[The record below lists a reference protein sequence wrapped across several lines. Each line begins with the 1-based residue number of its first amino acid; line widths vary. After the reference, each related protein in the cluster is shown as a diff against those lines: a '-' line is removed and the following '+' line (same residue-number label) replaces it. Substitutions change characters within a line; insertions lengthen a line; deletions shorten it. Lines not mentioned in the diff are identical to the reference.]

1 MTSKIMKSSIA
12 VGIAVVT
19 VGFTGCSSSHYGS
32 KSELFVEKRAQPM
45 SRQQVIQAIQDCEV
59 SKMRPILIMAKRRV
73 NDWDTDIIIDVTC
86 APRNPAY
93 YF

>member
-1 MTSKIMKSSIA
+1 MTSKIMKGSIA
-12 VGIAVVT
+12 VGIAAVT
-19 VGFTGCSSSHYGS
+19 LGIAGCASSPYGS
-32 KSELFVEKRAQPM
+32 ESKLVVQKRAQAM
-45 SRQQVIQAIQDCEV
+45 SRQEVIQAIQDCEV
-59 SKMRPILIMAKRRV
+59 SKMRPVLIMAKRRV

>member
-1 MTSKIMKSSIA
+1 MKAVLSIA
-12 VGIAVVT
+12 VVSAAL
-19 VGFTGCSSSHYGS
+19 VGCASSHYGS
-32 KSELFVEKRAQPM
+32 ESKLFVEKRAQPM

-86 APRNPAY
+86 APRNVSY
-93 YF
+93 Y